1 MKISVP
7 FVNDIPVNPVPAF
20 QPYFTKNNLIM
31 AGYRK
36 GVPGLLQ
43 PERSYMGKKDI
54 YTRPFM
60 ANKERFAE
68 LINVHIYQGKNLPII
83 SKMEEEEIPMCKAF
97 EELMIEQE
105 ELGMEKGMEKGDAD
119 RLIKSVEHVIEKIKI
134 SLSDA
139 CGIIGVTTEE
149 FERAKCIK

>member
-1 MKISVP
+1 
-7 FVNDIPVNPVPAF
+7 
-20 QPYFTKNNLIM
+20 
-31 AGYRK
+31 
-36 GVPGLLQ
+36 
-43 PERSYMGKKDI
+43 
-54 YTRPFM
+54 M

-68 LINVHIYQGKNLPII
+68 LINMHIYQGKDLPII

-119 RLIKSVEHVIEKIKI
+119 RLIKSVEHVIEKLKI

-139 CGIIGVTTEE
+139 CGIIGVATEE